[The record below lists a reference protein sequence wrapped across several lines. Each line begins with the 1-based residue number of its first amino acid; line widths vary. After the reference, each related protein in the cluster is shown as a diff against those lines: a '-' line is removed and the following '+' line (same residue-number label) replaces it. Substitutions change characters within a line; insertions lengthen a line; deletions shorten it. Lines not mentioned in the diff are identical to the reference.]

1 MEVKKKLNHHV
12 IFKSMRISC
21 LFLIVMSIALNVNA
35 QSRIEKLAN
44 EDYSSFNFNKA
55 IARFQKVDPKNIEI
69 WRKLAYSNEVLGKYK
84 DAEFCWKKVAES
96 GYASGEDMYQ
106 YAQALKYSKKY
117 NESQEWLV
125 KANEKLANDSRVLRS
140 LSKEHGDYV
149 ELQKDKG
156 NASIK
161 HLVMNTEDQDFGPI
175 IYGEQ
180 VVFSSTRAPE
190 SPVARIWNWNG
201 LPFLELY
208 VADVLPNHDLG
219 NIQPFQKRMKGKFHE
234 GPASFNQNLDFVMF
248 TRNNYSGRDKS
259 GARGLQLY
267 SSTKNEKGKWSK
279 PEGININSSDYSVGH
294 AALTPDGK
302 TMYFVS
308 EMSGGM
314 GGTDIYKSS
323 RSSDGSW
330 TKPENLGKEINT
342 EGNEMFPFFHETG
355 LLYFASDGHH
365 GLGGLDNFVAK
376 LGGDGRVQDVVNL
389 GVPVNSSFDD
399 FSLVFKRDMKTGYFA
414 SNRNG
419 GKGNDDIYAV
429 NVLNMWE
436 FEKPITLVVLDNKGN
451 LLGKQNIELKIN
463 ETTQTVATNDK
474 GEVVVD
480 ALTWE
485 NVTANVQRAAFF
497 DSELKFAANEMKKG
511 DKVEIIMN
519 PLPIFDVVGVVTD
532 KSSSQPLSDVSV
544 AWVNIK
550 TGEKKEF
557 ATSAKGEFND
567 ILTQYVWTDTLNY
580 KVVLS
585 KKGYLGK
592 VVNYQHI
599 LVEDGM
605 VSVNKEVDLAL
616 EPLKVG
622 QDLGKLIQVNPIYF
636 DLGKYDIRPDAA
648 VELDKIA
655 ELMNANPSM
664 VIELGS
670 HTDCR
675 SSKAFNLKL
684 SDNRA
689 KASADY
695 IKKKITDPKRIYG
708 KGYGESKLV
717 NQCECEGKKVSK
729 VCSEE
734 EHQANRRTEFKLI
747 KI

>member
-1 MEVKKKLNHHV
+1 MEVKKKLNHLV

-21 LFLIVMSIALNVNA
+21 IILIVMSIAFNVNA

-117 NESQEWLV
+117 NESQEWLK
-125 KANEKLANDSRVLRS
+125 KANEKLEKDSRVQRNLS
-140 LSKEHGDYV
+140 LEHGDYT

-156 NASIK
+156 NAAIK
-161 HLVMNTEDQDFGPI
+161 HLAMNTADQDFGPTI
-175 IYGEQ
+175 MGSQ
-180 VVFSSTRAPE
+180 VVFASTRAME
-190 SPVARIWNWNG
+190 SPVSRIWNWNG

-208 VADVLPNHDLG
+208 VADVLPNQDLG
-219 NIQPFQKRMKGKFHE
+219 NIHAFQKKMKGKFHE
-234 GPASFNQNLDFVMF
+234 GPASFNKNLDFVMF
-248 TRNNYSGRDKS
+248 TRNNYGGRDKN
-259 GARGLQLY
+259 GARGLQLF
-267 SSTKNEKGKWSK
+267 SSTKDAEGKWSK
-279 PEGININSSDYSVGH
+279 PAGINLNSSDYSVGH

-308 EMSGGM
+308 EMPGGM
-314 GGTDIYKSS
+314 GGTDIYKSVLNGNGNWS
-323 RSSDGSW
+323 
-330 TKPENLGKEINT
+330 KPENLGKDINT
-342 EGNEMFPFFHETG
+342 EGNEMFPFYHESG
-355 LLYFASDGHH
+355 LLYFASDGHQ

-376 LGGDGRVQDVVNL
+376 LGEDGRVQDLINL
-389 GVPVNSSFDD
+389 GSPVNSSFDD
-399 FSLVFKRDMKTGYFA
+399 FSIVFNYDMKTGYFA

-429 NVLNMWE
+429 NVLKPWE
-436 FEKPITLVVLDNKGN
+436 FEKKITIVVKDIKGN
-451 LLGKQNIELKIN
+451 LLSQQGVELNLGDSTIQV
-463 ETTQTVATNDK
+463 TTASN
-474 GEVVVD
+474 GEVIVD
-480 ALTWE
+480 ALTWKE
-485 NVTANVQRAAFF
+485 VLAHVERPAFF
-497 DSELKFAANEMKKG
+497 NSELKFPAQDLKKG
-511 DKVEIIMN
+511 DRVEIIMN
-519 PLPIFDVVGVVTD
+519 PLPIFDVVGLVTD
-532 KSSSQPLSDVSV
+532 KSNNQPLGDVAV
-544 AWVNIK
+544 EWINKK
-550 TGEKKEF
+550 TGEKKNYT
-557 ATSAKGEFND
+557 TSSAGEFHEL
-567 ILTQYVWTDTLNY
+567 LTQNVWTDTLNY

-585 KKGYLGK
+585 KKGYLSK
-592 VVNYQHI
+592 VVNYEHV
-599 LVEDGM
+599 LVEDGK
-605 VSVNKEVDLAL
+605 VSINKVADLAMD
-616 EPLKVG
+616 PLKVG
-622 QDLGKLIQVNPIYF
+622 QDLGKLVQVNPIYF

-648 VELDKIA
+648 AELDKIV
-655 ELMNANPSM
+655 EFMNANPTM

-689 KASADY
+689 KASAEY
-695 IKKKITDPKRIYG
+695 IKKRITDPKRIYG

-729 VCSEE
+729 VCTEE